1 MKTTYVFERFFDGH
15 HWYDNKI
22 VTVANGKIKS
32 FAQEA
37 DALQVV
43 LPGAVVPGFIDVQ
56 VNGGGGRLFNHSPG
70 LESLRLMM
78 RAHAKYG
85 VTAMLPTVITSSCQ
99 TLSKAADAVAQA
111 IAVREPGILG
121 IHFEGPHISQA
132 KNGIHNADLIREISA
147 EEWLVYRRQ
156 DLGVKVITVAPE
168 TVCNNTIAQLIEAGL
183 IVCLGHT
190 NAPYEQV
197 SEALAAG
204 ATGFTHLFN
213 AMSALTSRTP
223 GAVGAALEDADA
235 WCGLILDGLHVHP
248 ATARIAQKVKAKGK
262 LFLVT
267 DAMSTIGSE
276 QHSFELDGRAITLR
290 GNQLTD
296 KDGTLAG
303 SALDMITAVNNAVT
317 LLHLDADEAIRMAS
331 LYPAQFLGVSQQ
343 SGQLM
348 VGSDANFVQL
358 QSGPGHFKVLQSWY
372 QGIPLI
378 EE

>member
-22 VTVANGKIKS
+22 VTVANGKIAS

-56 VNGGGGRLFNHSPG
+56 VNGGGGRLFNHLPSMDT
-70 LESLRLMM
+70 LRMMM

-85 VTAMLPTVITSSCQ
+85 VTAMLPTVITSNYQ
-99 TLSKAADAVAQA
+99 TLSQAADAVALA
-111 IAVREPGILG
+111 IASAEPGILG
-121 IHFEGPHISQA
+121 IHFEGPHISLA
-132 KNGIHNADLIREISA
+132 KKGIHSAGLIRDISA
-147 EEWLVYRRQ
+147 EEWQVYRRQ
-156 DLGVKVITVAPE
+156 DLGIKVITVAPE
-168 TVCNNTIAQLIEAGL
+168 TVCDSVIAQLVEAGL

-190 NAPYEQV
+190 NAPFEHINR
-197 SEALAAG
+197 ALAAG

-213 AMSALTSRTP
+213 AMSALTSRSP

-248 ATARIAQKVKAKGK
+248 ATARIAQKVKRKGK

-276 QHSFELDGRAITLR
+276 QQSFELDGRTITLR
-290 GNQLTD
+290 HHQLTD
-296 KDGTLAG
+296 ESGTLAG
-303 SALDMITAVNNAVT
+303 SALDMVTAVNNAVT
-317 LLHLDADEAIRMAS
+317 LLHLDAAEAIRMAS

-358 QSGPGHFKVLQSWY
+358 QSEPGRFKVLQSWY

>member
-1 MKTTYVFERFFDGH
+1 MKTTFIIERLFDGRQWH
-15 HWYDNKI
+15 DNSV
-22 VTVANGKIKS
+22 VTVANGKIHAFGKAAGTAPIKLS
-32 FAQEA
+32 
-37 DALQVV
+37 
-43 LPGAVVPGFIDVQ
+43 GTVVPGFIDVQ
-56 VNGGGGRLFNHSPG
+56 VNGGGGRLFNHSPS
-70 LESLRLMM
+70 LESLRLML
-78 RAHAKYG
+78 RAHAKFG
-85 VTAMLPTVITSSCQ
+85 VTAMLPTVITSNCS
-99 TLSKAADAVAQA
+99 TLSRAADAVAQA
-111 IAVREPGILG
+111 IAGGEPGILG

-132 KNGIHNADLIREISA
+132 KKGIHNADLIRDISA

-168 TVCNNTIAQLIEAGL
+168 TVCNNTITQLIEAGL

-190 NAPYEQV
+190 NASYQQIN
-197 SEALAAG
+197 EALAAG

-276 QHSFELDGRAITLR
+276 QRSFELDGRAITLR

-296 KDGTLAG
+296 KNGTLAG

-358 QSGPGHFKVLQSWY
+358 QSEPGHFKVLQSWY

>member
-1 MKTTYVFERFFDGH
+1 MKTTFIIKRLFDGH
-15 HWYDNKI
+15 QWHDNSV
-22 VTVANGKIKS
+22 VTVANGKIMGFGEES
-32 FAQEA
+32 GSTPVE
-37 DALQVV
+37 LS
-43 LPGAVVPGFIDVQ
+43 GTVVPGFIDVQ
-56 VNGGGGRLFNHSPG
+56 VNGGGGRLFNHSPS
-70 LESLRLMM
+70 LESLRLML

-85 VTAMLPTVITSSCQ
+85 VTAMLPTVITSDYK
-99 TLSKAADAVAQA
+99 TLSEAADAVAQA
-111 IAVREPGILG
+111 IASNEPGIVG
-121 IHFEGPHISQA
+121 IHFEGPHISVA
-132 KNGIHNADLIREISA
+132 KKGIHNAELIRDISA
-147 EEWLVYRRQ
+147 AEWLVYRRQ

-168 TVCNNTIAQLIEAGL
+168 TICNNTIARLIEAGL

-197 SEALAAG
+197 NEALAAG

-223 GAVGAALEDADA
+223 GAVGAALDNADA

-248 ATARIAQKVKAKGK
+248 ATVRIAQKVKAKGK

-267 DAMSTIGSE
+267 DAMSTIGSD
-276 QHSFELDGRAITLR
+276 QRGFELDGRSISLR

-317 LLHLDADEAIRMAS
+317 LLDLDADEAVRMAS

-358 QSGPGHFKVLQSWY
+358 QSEPGHFKVLQSWY